1 MLMLLR
7 EIVFRIGNF
16 MQVSIYSEQSNWS
29 RKSGKSFNN
38 VGSSRS
44 SWYATSST
52 VGRRD

>member
-1 MLMLLR
+1 MR
-7 EIVFRIGNF
+7 EVVFRIVNF

-29 RKSGKSFNN
+29 RKLGKSFNY

-52 VGRRD
+52 GGRRD